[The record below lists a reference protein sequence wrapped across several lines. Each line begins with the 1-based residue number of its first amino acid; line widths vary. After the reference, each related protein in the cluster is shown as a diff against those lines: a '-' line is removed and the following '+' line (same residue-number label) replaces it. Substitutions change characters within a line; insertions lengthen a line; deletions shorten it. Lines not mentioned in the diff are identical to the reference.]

1 MNGPASFAIPVP
13 WLRWCWRAAL
23 EMDGDG
29 DEAADD
35 LVAIGSNRTAWDKS
49 KWKKNEAWRKF
60 LEPLEGVPSGLG
72 DKQGTTRY
80 IVGVCKADAL
90 YDDGVELAHN
100 LKENGAQVTLV
111 EANGSHAIGFDV
123 DRAAFDALMEAWR
136 IEIFANETLE

>member
-1 MNGPASFAIPVP
+1 MNGPASIAIPVS

-29 DEAADD
+29 DKATDD
-35 LVAIGSNRTAWDKS
+35 IVAIGSNRTAWDNS

-72 DKQGTTRY
+72 DKQGTRY
-80 IVGVCKADAL
+80 IVGVGKADAL
-90 YDDGVELAHN
+90 YDEGVELAHK

-111 EANGSHAIGFDV
+111 EANGTHAVGFYV

-136 IEIFANETLE
+136 IEIFAKEKLE